1 MIRFTA
7 YLFVIFAF
15 STVKLSAQIE
25 AVYIQDRV
33 ELTWTYTECN
43 QLSHFVIEKSKNG
56 TAFREFL
63 RLKNSGV
70 CSVFLETDHT
80 PYNGNS
86 YYRIRYV
93 NKNGTYFYSE
103 TVAVKKTLNTQQTLT
118 KLKGFRSLN
127 TLVVLKEKS
136 NGEFYAKLN
145 LQEIDGVLVSETL
158 NENIRTGEFIIIA
171 SEKDELVGNQLTIV
185 NRNPTDLSVDTLNIK
200 FR

>member
-1 MIRFTA
+1 MIRF
-7 YLFVIFAF
+7 LFYI
-15 STVKLSAQIE
+15 STILFFVTTKLSAQIE

-33 ELTWTYTECN
+33 EITWTYTECN

-56 TAFREFL
+56 TAFRELL
-63 RLKNSGV
+63 RLKNGGI
-70 CSVFLETDHT
+70 CTVFLETDHT

-103 TVAVKKTLNTQQTLT
+103 TVAVKKTINSQQIPT
-118 KLKGFRSLN
+118 KLKGFNTLN

-145 LQEIDGVLVSETL
+145 IQEMNGVLISETL

-171 SEKDELVGNQLTIV
+171 SEKDELVGNKLTII
-185 NRNPTDLSVDTLNIK
+185 NRNPTGIAVDTLNTK
-200 FR
+200 RP

>member
-1 MIRFTA
+1 MIRFIA
-7 YLFVIFAF
+7 YLFVLFAF
-15 STVKLSAQIE
+15 STAKLLAQIE

-33 ELTWTYTECN
+33 EITWTYTECN

-70 CSVFLETDHT
+70 CTVFLETDHT
-80 PYNGNS
+80 PYNGSS

-103 TVAVKKTLNTQQTLT
+103 TVAVKKTINTQQIPT
-118 KLKGFRSLN
+118 KLKGFNSLN

-145 LQEIDGVLVSETL
+145 IQETNGALLSETL
-158 NENIRTGEFIIIA
+158 NENIKTGEFIIVA
-171 SEKDELVGNQLTIV
+171 SEKDELVGNKLTII
-185 NRNPTDLSVDTLNIK
+185 NRNPTGIVVDTLNTK
-200 FR
+200 RP

>member
-7 YLFVIFAF
+7 YLFVLFAF
-15 STVKLSAQIE
+15 NTAKLSAQIE
-25 AVYIQDRV
+25 AVYIQDRI

-56 TAFREFL
+56 ITFREFF

-70 CSVFLETDHT
+70 CTVFLETDHT
-80 PYNGNS
+80 PYNGSS

-103 TVAVKKTLNTQQTLT
+103 TVAVKKTINIQQKIT

-145 LQEIDGVLVSETL
+145 IQEVGGKLISETL
-158 NENIRTGEFIIIA
+158 NENIKDGEFIIIA
-171 SEKDELVGNQLTIV
+171 SENDNLVGNTLTIF
-185 NRNPTDLSVDTLNIK
+185 NQNPDK
-200 FR
+200 

>member
-1 MIRFTA
+1 MIRFIVYISA
-7 YLFVIFAF
+7 FLIFA
-15 STVKLSAQIE
+15 TTKLLAQIE

-33 ELTWTYTECN
+33 EITWTYTECN

-63 RLKNSGV
+63 RLKNGGI
-70 CSVFLETDHT
+70 CTVFLETDHT

-103 TVAVKKTLNTQQTLT
+103 TVAVKKTINSQQIPT
-118 KLKGFRSLN
+118 KLKGFNSLN
-127 TLVVLKEKS
+127 TLVILKDKS

-145 LQEIDGVLVSETL
+145 IQEINDILISETL
-158 NENIRTGEFIIIA
+158 NENLRNGEFIIVA
-171 SEKDELVGNQLTIV
+171 SENDALVGNKLTV
-185 NRNPTDLSVDTLNIK
+185 FNRNPTGLSVDTLNIK
-200 FR
+200 RR

>member
-1 MIRFTA
+1 MIRF
-7 YLFVIFAF
+7 LFYISAILFFA
-15 STVKLSAQIE
+15 TTKLSAQIE

-70 CSVFLETDHT
+70 CTVFLETDHT
-80 PYNGNS
+80 PYNGSS

-103 TVAVKKTLNTQQTLT
+103 TVAVKKTINSQQIPT
-118 KLKGFRSLN
+118 KLKDFNSLN

-145 LQEIDGVLVSETL
+145 IQETNGVLISETL

-171 SEKDELVGNQLTIV
+171 SEKDELVGNKLTII
-185 NRNPTDLSVDTLNIK
+185 NRNPTGIAVDTLNTK
-200 FR
+200 RP